1 MHIEGITR
9 VTHLSTSGANIYV
22 ELNNTTKRRLV
33 IKSGEVEIM
42 VDGNPRLTISLRE
55 KIIIPKGHS
64 DELLLPLRFR
74 SSSTMTLG
82 TIIRRLVTG
91 NYPNI
96 TVSYRMRAGTRLF
109 RKTFSE
115 ENIAISEFF
124 DTFAISKSTVSELDE
139 FLK

>member
-64 DELLLPLRFR
+64 DIAPRIFQ
-74 SSSTMTLG
+74 
-82 TIIRRLVTG
+82 
-91 NYPNI
+91 
-96 TVSYRMRAGTRLF
+96 ATR
-109 RKTFSE
+109 
-115 ENIAISEFF
+115 
-124 DTFAISKSTVSELDE
+124 
-139 FLK
+139 